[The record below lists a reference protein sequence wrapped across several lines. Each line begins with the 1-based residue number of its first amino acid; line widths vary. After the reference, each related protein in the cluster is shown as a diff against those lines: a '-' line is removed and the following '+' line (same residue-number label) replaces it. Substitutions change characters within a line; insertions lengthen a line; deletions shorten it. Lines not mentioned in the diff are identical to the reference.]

1 MTDVEF
7 EDDTSYETERPL
19 LVCKGNYDLELGLA
33 LSESLNP
40 SDTLL
45 ATNPQ
50 VRKLYN
56 LQIDLFL
63 SRKDGN

>member
-7 EDDTSYETERPL
+7 EDETSNEIERPL
-19 LVCKGNYDLELGLA
+19 LADKGNYDLELGLA

-40 SDTLL
+40 SDTSL
-45 ATNPQ
+45 ASNSQ

-56 LQIDLFL
+56 LQIDLYL
-63 SRKDGN
+63 SLK